1 MTQGLS
7 HLLQSSSKR
16 VALRVYYVT
25 CSLRLLYAHLLL
37 EFRYRRIVGTETG
50 FAASTFVL
58 LALLLVLLDASTTA
72 ATASSFF
79 AAPACGIFP
88 DSTSFKISLRV
99 IRPFAP
105 VPSTRSKS
113 TLCSPA
119 SFNTAGEKRGFP
131 SVGCFAFGAFSGV
144 ATSAF
149 GSSFVFPQQLLLLL
163 HLRLLLESHKLLHL
177 QLTYHLHQRST
188 LSQYQ

>member
-1 MTQGLS
+1 MFAAI
-7 HLLQSSSKR
+7 
-16 VALRVYYVT
+16 ALRTPVT
-25 CSLRLLYAHLLL
+25 GISISPG
-37 EFRYRRIVGTETG
+37 IVGTETG
-50 FAASTFVL
+50 FAASTFC
-58 LALLLVLLDASTTA
+58 ATGAAFGASGRASTTA

-131 SVGCFAFGAFSGV
+131 SVGCFTFGAFSDV

-149 GSSFVFPQQLLLLL
+149 GSSFVF
-163 HLRLLLESHKLLHL
+163 S
-177 QLTYHLHQRST
+177 ST
-188 LSQYQ
+188 AVAATSSAPST